1 MKLHLLM
8 LVWFGKSGDKI
19 IDKFILEKDLKWI
32 PYDQFNNVEYLN
44 EGGFGTIYKAIWTNK
59 NGSKEVAL
67 KCLNGLKENDENL
80 NEFLNEWKYHR
91 SCSNS
96 FEIINLYGF
105 TRNTTPLP
113 AKPAKPNA
121 ANIPNNVIPNDDI
134 PNDIIPN
141 DDAIPKDATPKV
153 LVKINDIDEELKSNI
168 MEFMNAPIGHNNLNT
183 ESHPQANHASCI
195 HNFTS
200 ENSDVIVDVTEAVRS
215 EDLSIFR
222 I

>member
-1 MKLHLLM
+1 MITA
-8 LVWFGKSGDKI
+8 WFGKSGDKI

-44 EGGFGTIYKAIWTNK
+44 EGGFGTIYKAIWPNK

-67 KCLNGLKENDENL
+67 KCLNGLKENDEYL

-121 ANIPNNVIPNDDI
+121 ANIPNNVIPNNDI

-141 DDAIPKDATPKV
+141 DDAIPKDATPK
-153 LVKINDIDEELKSNI
+153 NY
-168 MEFMNAPIGHNNLNT
+168 FWT
-183 ESHPQANHASCI
+183 
-195 HNFTS
+195 
-200 ENSDVIVDVTEAVRS
+200 
-215 EDLSIFR
+215 
-222 I
+222 